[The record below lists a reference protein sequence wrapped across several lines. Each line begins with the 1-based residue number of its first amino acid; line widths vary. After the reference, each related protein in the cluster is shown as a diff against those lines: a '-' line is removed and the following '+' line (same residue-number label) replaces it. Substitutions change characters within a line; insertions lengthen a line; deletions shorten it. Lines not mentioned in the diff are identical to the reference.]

1 MKQNLLKKKRAM
13 LFYIHQYFLSIEKTF
28 AFYVTGEAEKSLAK
42 ITLMNYNDKRK
53 FLSNVQ
59 NVISMDSAPRDMNEV
74 LASKDVMFV
83 PWRQM
88 SGFLK
93 WIETDVEQVFK
104 IHTTID
110 IIDE

>member
-1 MKQNLLKKKRAM
+1 M
-13 LFYIHQYFLSIEKTF
+13 KTF
-28 AFYVTGEAEKSLAK
+28 AFYVTGVTEKSLAK
-42 ITLMNYNDKRK
+42 ITIMNCNDKRK
-53 FLSNVQ
+53 FLANVQ

-88 SGFLK
+88 SEFLK
-93 WIETDVEQVFK
+93 WIEKDRGKAST

-110 IIDE
+110 IID